1 MGVRTAGPFL
11 WHRQDTFHDAFCQD
25 RDDTESLVMATTQR
39 PLARRCFDD
48 VTGEPAW
55 NTKPSWYQVSAQDRM
70 IPAQIQRKMAERIH
84 ARETIELDT
93 SHASFAT
100 RPTQVL
106 ELITNA
112 AAAV

>member
-1 MGVRTAGPFL
+1 
-11 WHRQDTFHDAFCQD
+11 
-25 RDDTESLVMATTQR
+25 MATTQR

-55 NTKPSWYQVSAQDRM
+55 KTKPSWYQVSAQDRM
-70 IPAQIQRKMAERIH
+70 IPPQSQRWMAERIH

-93 SHASFAT
+93 SQASFAT

-106 ELITNA
+106 ELITHA
-112 AAAV
+112 AAAVWRSTLPEP